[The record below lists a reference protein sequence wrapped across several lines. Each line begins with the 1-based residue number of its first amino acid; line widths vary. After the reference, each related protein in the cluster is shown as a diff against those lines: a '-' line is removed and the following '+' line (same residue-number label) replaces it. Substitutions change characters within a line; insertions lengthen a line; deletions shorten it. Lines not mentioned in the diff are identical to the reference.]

1 MQLVD
6 FRGWAKVKVAARYA
20 GVSERTFRQWLK
32 DGLKHSRL
40 RSGTILVKY
49 EWIDEYL
56 ENSAVTDTLDKVKQ
70 FVDSIIKEG
79 PQNLNSKKLST
90 KTVGK
95 IPKAKVK

>member
-1 MQLVD
+1 MDNGERQMMLVD
-6 FRGWAKVKVAARYA
+6 SRGWAKAKVAARYA

-56 ENSAVTDTLDKVKQ
+56 ENCAVTDTLDEINRIFESVR
-70 FVDSIIKEG
+70 
-79 PQNLNSKKLST
+79 
-90 KTVGK
+90 
-95 IPKAKVK
+95 